1 MPDLIDL
8 TRDLDALT
16 RLAAQP
22 DALAELL
29 QRALRAIR
37 DLVPYDLAAVYTLEP
52 EARLRVRAADGPLA
66 DGRVRRH
73 VLELARFPTIQ
84 RALELRRPIALDEEQ
99 HTGDEGDPY
108 DGLLDLP
115 AGHSCMVVPLFAGD
129 RSLGMMTFDR
139 STCGIYPDQSVA
151 LAGVY
156 GQVVSIALLFA
167 EQTALLD
174 RLRHQ
179 AEARSRL
186 LEGERG
192 TDDAVRSLEASR
204 APAMAEV
211 VRLAKLV
218 ARTDTP
224 VLIQGETGTGKE
236 VLAQA
241 VHAWSPRA
249 ERPFIKLNCAAIPAE
264 LVESELFGHVKGAF
278 SGATRDREGRFRAAN
293 GGTLLLDEV
302 GDMPLEA
309 QAKLLRALQSGT
321 FEPVGSDRSVRVDV
335 RVVAASHVELLKAVQ
350 QGRFREDLYYRLAVF
365 PLSLPALRDRPEDA
379 VDLAKVFLDA
389 LAKGGRGPWSLSA
402 GALDA
407 LAGHRWPG
415 NVRELRNAVERA
427 TIVRAAGRIS
437 AADLG
442 LAPAPARPAPRPTGA
457 PEADGPFPT
466 FAENEVRHLQAALT
480 RTGDQIYGDGG
491 AAALLGLK
499 PTTLQSKLKKH
510 GLR

>member
-1 MPDLIDL
+1 
-8 TRDLDALT
+8 
-16 RLAAQP
+16 
-22 DALAELL
+22 
-29 QRALRAIR
+29 
-37 DLVPYDLAAVYTLEP
+37 
-52 EARLRVRAADGPLA
+52 
-66 DGRVRRH
+66 
-73 VLELARFPTIQ
+73 
-84 RALELRRPIALDEEQ
+84 
-99 HTGDEGDPY
+99 
-108 DGLLDLP
+108 
-115 AGHSCMVVPLFAGD
+115 
-129 RSLGMMTFDR
+129 MMTFDR

-350 QGRFREDLYYRLAVF
+350 QGRFREDLYYRLAVV
-365 PLSLPALRDRPEDA
+365 P
-379 VDLAKVFLDA
+379 
-389 LAKGGRGPWSLSA
+389 
-402 GALDA
+402 
-407 LAGHRWPG
+407 
-415 NVRELRNAVERA
+415 
-427 TIVRAAGRIS
+427 
-437 AADLG
+437 
-442 LAPAPARPAPRPTGA
+442 
-457 PEADGPFPT
+457 
-466 FAENEVRHLQAALT
+466 
-480 RTGDQIYGDGG
+480 
-491 AAALLGLK
+491 
-499 PTTLQSKLKKH
+499 
-510 GLR
+510 